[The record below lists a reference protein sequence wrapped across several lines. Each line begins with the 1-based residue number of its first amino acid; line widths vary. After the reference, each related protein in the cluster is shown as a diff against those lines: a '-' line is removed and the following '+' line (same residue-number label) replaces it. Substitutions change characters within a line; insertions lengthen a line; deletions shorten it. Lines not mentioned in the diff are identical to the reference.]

1 MASQPS
7 KVRNIKGL
15 TIKPV
20 SDAAGINP
28 PAPAAAVVN
37 PGPVKHIPPPLPPI
51 NQPAS
56 QERGPLESAG
66 HFGERL
72 VQQLADLNIDEG
84 NSGDRNSAL
93 HLDPA
98 LLKDLLK
105 EDLDPADLED
115 LGELGVGNGGVVHLV
130 NFRKT
135 SNILARKIIHLEVK
149 QAVRMQIIREL
160 QTLKACNAPN
170 IVEYFGAFLSNG
182 DINILMEYMD
192 CGSLDLVLKKAGRIP
207 EPIISKITFG
217 VLTGLIYLREKHQII
232 HRDVKPSNIL
242 VNRRGEVKLCDFGV
256 SGQLID
262 SMANSFVGTRSYMAP
277 ERLNGCRYSV
287 SSDIWSL
294 GLSLLELAIGRYPI
308 PPPPLE
314 DITELFGSDPA
325 QEHLTAARDGLRL
338 PALRSQVALPGGN
351 SANGQRSMS
360 IFELLEY
367 IVNEPPPQLPARL
380 FGDDCRAFVHVC
392 LQKAPSERTDL
403 NHLIAHSFVRRWNP
417 DALDLGHYLRRIC
430 HQEDQ

>member
-7 KVRNIKGL
+7 KVRNIKKL
-15 TIKPV
+15 TINPV
-20 SDAAGINP
+20 LDSAGVRA
-28 PAPAAAVVN
+28 PAPAPAVAN
-37 PGPVKHIPPPLPPI
+37 TSPAKQIPPPLPTI
-51 NQPAS
+51 NQLVS
-56 QERGPLESAG
+56 QERVPIEPAARI
-66 HFGERL
+66 GEGL
-72 VQQLADLNIDEG
+72 VHQLGGLSIDDG
-84 NSGDRNSAL
+84 SSGERNSAL
-93 HLDPA
+93 HLDPS
-98 LLKDLLK
+98 LLK
-105 EDLDPADLED
+105 ESDLDPLELDD

-130 NFRKT
+130 NFR

-308 PPPPLE
+308 PPPPIE
-314 DITELFGSDPA
+314 EVTELFGPDPA
-325 QEHLTAARDGLRL
+325 QEHLTAAREGLRL
-338 PALRSQVALPGGN
+338 PALRAQVALPGGN
-351 SANGQRSMS
+351 SANGSSGQRSMS

-380 FGDDCRAFVHVC
+380 FGDECRAFVHVC
-392 LQKAPSERTDL
+392 LQKAPAERTDL
-403 NHLIAHSFVRRWNP
+403 NHLLAHAFVRRWNP